1 MSLHAKTWASQWWLP
16 KKLSAANV
24 ALFFEDKLNLVL
36 VELLFVIWGEFNATQ
51 RNFLLLII
59 NFHPLLAKAKML
71 KKNPLVS
78 IGNQSKR
85 EELDDDKSNNLIIE
99 ASIAAI

>member
-1 MSLHAKTWASQWWLP
+1 
-16 KKLSAANV
+16 
-24 ALFFEDKLNLVL
+24 
-36 VELLFVIWGEFNATQ
+36 
-51 RNFLLLII
+51 
-59 NFHPLLAKAKML
+59 ML